1 MEEHISA
8 ILWDYQNV
16 RHVDEVLG
24 FKEEIVGSTPI
35 LKAYIDSMTPVEK
48 IEQMYRANFEL
59 IIIPMYEKNLADQQ
73 IITDAMEINR
83 RYPEI
88 TRYFI
93 VTGDND
99 FLPLVRKLQAQ
110 GKWVEIVAN
119 PIITSKQLRE
129 EADLFTSVK
138 PTRTKNQQ
146 TQVHTN
152 GKMNLNEAISLL
164 EHAFSNLNTRKAP
177 LAAINEE
184 MKKIDP
190 KYKSAKHVLRN
201 GKPFL
206 KFKDL
211 VKVVERKGKFIIVDD
226 NYLMRIND
234 KNTNKQLTITEAAL
248 LLRGVHNQLGGG
260 SISFEVLD
268 QKLRETSSRYN
279 GVTSVTGSDGNK
291 LEYFSQLALHMTET
305 FNYVINADNSLTE
318 MDPRDIIFFKLKV
331 DDWKIIFETLEEQLM
346 TDEVE
351 TFKHSLYNLRYQLN
365 SLRKSEIFS
374 FHITIKQLERIIHKI
389 IKEGILD
396 KEMEG
401 DYKIYSLPQ
410 DYRQRWQR
418 FIGRFRPDKQVNS
431 DKLTEFDV
439 KEGYDV
445 QDNSEELEE
454 YELLDKQE
462 MLDVSI
468 NKLEMLQD
476 QNLEDQIY
484 PADDDSD
491 IITTSDTVHISGG
504 MLANI
509 DQSAEI
515 TNELSPK
522 PAQNSNNGETVGSE
536 STDKKTGN
544 MNTSAPEVLIH
555 SIGGMFAGYRSGLS
569 GGEEE
574 IDMTQTDKVAIDS
587 ESQNPETINVRRE
600 KVESH
605 GKTSSLNQDEDSP
618 DDPLETKKEQDDDE
632 YSYYATFDDNYDDVV
647 DEFDDEYEDF
657 ADELE

>member
-234 KNTNKQLTITEAAL
+234 KNSNKQLTITEAAL

-522 PAQNSNNGETVGSE
+522 PAQNSNNGETVGSK